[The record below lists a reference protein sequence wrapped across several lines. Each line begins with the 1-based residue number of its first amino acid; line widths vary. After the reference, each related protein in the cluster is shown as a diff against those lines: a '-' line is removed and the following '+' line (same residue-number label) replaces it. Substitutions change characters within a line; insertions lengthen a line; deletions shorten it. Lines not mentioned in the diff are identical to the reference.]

1 MCALDEGPSPRTS
14 AAQNGPVL
22 QICPRCGAVS
32 SANGSAC
39 SLCDSPFTLG
49 EESSA
54 ASSAE
59 QTSARSI
66 DPHSIDALD
75 SSLAE
80 AAELEPAIPIESE
93 EPEWRLE
100 LARRLHLYRSRRGQV
115 DDDSQPPLP
124 FSHEIEA
131 PAPESLPEPPRPVAR
146 PSWRSRPRSH
156 ARVEIRVDQPEFDF
170 STADGS
176 SQHPETA
183 GVPVASLAQRRFAGL
198 LDAGF
203 VILAYI
209 GFLSLF
215 RSLGGQLSFEKFDWI
230 VYAATFFLMY
240 LQYFMLFT
248 VFSGDTPGMRM
259 RGLSVVSL
267 DGSLPGTR
275 QLLWRSFGYILSGST
290 LLMGFLWSFWDED
303 HFTWQDRISQTY
315 LTSAAPLE
323 NIETID
329 VSSGHHNF
337 AHK

>member
-1 MCALDEGPSPRTS
+1 MPAEVAVPES
-14 AAQNGPVL
+14 AIA
-22 QICPRCGAVS
+22 I
-32 SANGSAC
+32 
-39 SLCDSPFTLG
+39 
-49 EESSA
+49 
-54 ASSAE
+54 AS
-59 QTSARSI
+59 T
-66 DPHSIDALD
+66 
-75 SSLAE
+75 
-80 AAELEPAIPIESE
+80 

-100 LARRLHLYRSRRGQV
+100 LARRLHAYRSRRGQI

-124 FSHEIEA
+124 FSDEIEA
-131 PAPESLPEPPRPVAR
+131 PDPDSVPEIEHPRPPAR
-146 PSWRSRPRSH
+146 TSWRSRPRGH

-170 STADGS
+170 SAADDS
-176 SQHPETA
+176 RQHPETA
-183 GVPVASLAQRRFAGL
+183 GVPVAELAERRFAGL

-203 VILAYI
+203 IVLAYI

-230 VYAATFFLMY
+230 VYAATFFLFY

-275 QLLWRSFGYILSGST
+275 QLLWRSFGYVLSGST
-290 LLMGFLWSFWDED
+290 LLMGFLWSLWDED
-303 HFTWQDRISQTY
+303 HFTWQDRISQTF
-315 LTSAAPLE
+315 LTSATPLE

-329 VSSGHHNF
+329 VSRGQHNF